1 MDIVELLVS
10 KRGKPNNGILKLL
23 NRLSRITDGTVNHQE
38 DSFMK
43 NRIKFSMTVFISMII
58 ILAACGST
66 DEEITTV
73 NSKKEVNDLTVSAI
87 ESNSSMDDVES
98 NESDSAEKESK
109 EVKVLSETNEPIQI
123 GSGEE
128 AIKFLKQQLLEGKDD
143 NISFGTNGEIEE
155 DEKGTYYT
163 VQLVDISLRVS
174 GKTGNLGYYKVYQD
188 GTYELYQLSSNTN
201 VSDQSTDDKEKYLSR
216 LREVEKE
223 METLRKNSDAM
234 TTLDMEKEQVFRY
247 EVWDKELN
255 EIYGV
260 LREKLS
266 KEQADQLRN
275 KQQEWIEYRDE
286 TAKEES
292 LTYEGGS
299 KESLHFVATQ
309 ATLTKEECFE
319 LVLDYMN

>member
-1 MDIVELLVS
+1 M
-10 KRGKPNNGILKLL
+10 
-23 NRLSRITDGTVNHQE
+23 
-38 DSFMK
+38 
-43 NRIKFSMTVFISMII
+43 
-58 ILAACGST
+58 
-66 DEEITTV
+66 
-73 NSKKEVNDLTVSAI
+73 
-87 ESNSSMDDVES
+87 
-98 NESDSAEKESK
+98 
-109 EVKVLSETNEPIQI
+109 
-123 GSGEE
+123 
-128 AIKFLKQQLLEGKDD
+128 
-143 NISFGTNGEIEE
+143 
-155 DEKGTYYT
+155 
-163 VQLVDISLRVS
+163 
-174 GKTGNLGYYKVYQD
+174 YQD

-309 ATLTKEECFE
+309 ATLTKERCFE

>member
-309 ATLTKEECFE
+309 ATLTKERM
-319 LVLDYMN
+319 L